1 MNVAA
6 ISSASF
12 AENPERISKLP
23 TADQAKAA
31 AGQFEAIIIRQ
42 MLQDSVGK
50 IMQPSSGDSGGGIY
64 GYMLTD
70 MLASKIAEGGGLGL
84 GQIISRQ
91 LTPHAPTAEGKD
103 HS

>member
-1 MNVAA
+1 MNVSA

-12 AENPERISKLP
+12 AGNPERISKLP
-23 TADQAKAA
+23 RAEQAKAA
-31 AGQFEAIIIRQ
+31 SQFEAIIIRQ

-50 IMQPSSGDSGGGIY
+50 IMQPGSGDQGGGIY

-84 GQIISRQ
+84 GKIISSQ
-91 LTPHAPTAEGKD
+91 LTPHAPAAEGKEN
-103 HS
+103 S